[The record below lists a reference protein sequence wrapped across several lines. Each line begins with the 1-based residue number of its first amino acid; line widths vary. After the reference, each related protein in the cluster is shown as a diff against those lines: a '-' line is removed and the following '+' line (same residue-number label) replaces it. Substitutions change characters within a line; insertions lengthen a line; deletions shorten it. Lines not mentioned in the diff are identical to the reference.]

1 MRRAL
6 LAVLLVLVC
15 APAAWADGDPA
26 SDVLL
31 TQDTFFPYAPPVS
44 EKLKTGLQQVVKK
57 AKAAGYPM
65 KVALVNTEADL
76 GAYPQ
81 LFNQPAKYSDL
92 LSRELETLNPHGNA
106 VDAVHLLIVMPGGFG
121 GSNLG
126 DGVDR
131 ALAPVKI
138 DAGGGSDA
146 LAQAAMAA
154 VARIATENGH
164 QVPVPPEASLK
175 VSKSA
180 KKSGGGT
187 SPVVFL
193 APALLLFAGLFVA
206 GRIAARRQPSAP
218 G

>member
-1 MRRAL
+1 MRRL
-6 LAVLLVLVC
+6 LLAAVAAVLLC
-15 APAAWADGDPA
+15 PPAALADGDPA
-26 SDVLL
+26 SDILL

-44 EKLKTGLQQVVKK
+44 DRLKK
-57 AKAAGYPM
+57 ALEKVVGEAKRAGYPM
-65 KVALVNTEADL
+65 KVALINTEADL

-81 LFNQPAKYSDL
+81 LFNQPAKYSEL
-92 LSRELETLNPHGNA
+92 LSRELATLNPHG
-106 VDAVHLLIVMPGGFG
+106 DPLKAVHLLIVMPGGFG

-131 ALAPVKI
+131 ALEPVTI
-138 DAGGGSDA
+138 DAEGGSDA

-164 QVPVPPEASLK
+164 SVAVPPEASLK
-175 VSKSA
+175 VSKSD

-187 SPVVFL
+187 SAVIFL

-206 GRIAARRQPSAP
+206 GRIAARRQTPSP
-218 G
+218 

>member
-6 LAVLLVLVC
+6 FALVLFFALAGV
-15 APAAWADGDPA
+15 ARADGDPA

-31 TQDTFFPYAPPVS
+31 TQDVFFPYAPQVS
-44 EKLKTGLQQVVKK
+44 DRLKTGLERVLKQ
-57 AKAAGYPM
+57 AKNAGYPM

-81 LFNQPAKYSDL
+81 LFNQPSKYTDL
-92 LSRELETLNPHGNA
+92 LSRELATLNPHG
-106 VDAVHLLIVMPGGFG
+106 DPLKAVHLLIVMPGGFG

-138 DAGGGSDA
+138 RPDGGSDA

-154 VARIATENGH
+154 VARIATSNGH
-164 QVPVPPEASLK
+164 KVAVPPEASLK

-193 APALLLFAGLFVA
+193 APALLLFGGLFVA
-206 GRIAARRQPSAP
+206 GRIAARREPAT
-218 G
+218 

>member
-1 MRRAL
+1 MKRL
-6 LAVLLVLVC
+6 LVVVALVLVC

-31 TQDTFFPYAPPVS
+31 TEDVFFPYSPPVS
-44 EKLKTGLQQVVKK
+44 QRLKTALERVLKDARK
-57 AKAAGYPM
+57 AGYPM
-65 KVALVNTEADL
+65 KVALINTEADL

-81 LFNQPAKYSDL
+81 LFNQPTKYSDL
-92 LSRELETLNPHGNA
+92 LARELATLNPHGDPLKA
-106 VDAVHLLIVMPGGFG
+106 IHLLIVMPGGFG

-131 ALAPVKI
+131 ALAPITI
-138 DAGGGSDA
+138 DPQGGSDG
-146 LAQAAMAA
+146 LAQAAMGG
-154 VARIATENGH
+154 VARLATENGH
-164 QVPVPPEASLK
+164 RVAVPPEASIK

-187 SPVVFL
+187 SAVVFL

-206 GRIAARRQPSAP
+206 GRIAARRQTSAT
-218 G
+218 

>member
-1 MRRAL
+1 VKR
-6 LAVLLVLVC
+6 LLVVAMLVLAC

-31 TQDTFFPYAPPVS
+31 TQDIFFPYAPPVS
-44 EKLKTGLQQVVKK
+44 QRLKTALERVVKAARK
-57 AKAAGYPM
+57 AGYPM
-65 KVALVNTEADL
+65 KVALINTEADL

-81 LFNQPAKYSDL
+81 LFNQPSKYTDV
-92 LSRELETLNPHGNA
+92 LSRELATLNPHG
-106 VDAVHLLIVMPGGFG
+106 DPLKEVHLLIVMPGGFG

-131 ALAPVKI
+131 ALGPVQI
-138 DAGGGSDA
+138 DPGGGSDA
-146 LAQAAMAA
+146 LSQAAMAA

-164 QVPVPPEASLK
+164 RVAVPPEASVK

-187 SPVVFL
+187 SAVVFL

-206 GRIAARRQPSAP
+206 GRIAARRQTPA
-218 G
+218 